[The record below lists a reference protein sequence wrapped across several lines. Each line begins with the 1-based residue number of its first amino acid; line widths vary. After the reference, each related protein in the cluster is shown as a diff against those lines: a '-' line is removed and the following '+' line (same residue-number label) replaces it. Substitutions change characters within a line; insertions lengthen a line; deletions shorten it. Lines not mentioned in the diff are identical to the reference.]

1 MDNSELLNNNQTIAS
16 YHWAATGISSYPL
29 THPIVGQGDFFYKF
43 QHFIHL
49 IDQEDERFAHV
60 FAIIAQ
66 WGVGKSRL
74 AYELISQINDT
85 SPGWVVRDPAGS
97 LINAKLFNDDAD
109 REQYLGLYIRYSQI
123 ANEYHNVD
131 NWFGYGLYKA
141 LLPLAKSTFDNSI
154 QASIAKEAYD
164 RLIVKG
170 FEESKLA
177 AALEVDKNY
186 SDETLYEDPYL
197 VTNLCQAAYDY
208 LSQFGIKYIL
218 IALDELETAAEAAT
232 YGLEDED
239 IKHLDGRA
247 IKLMGKAIKEEDPR
261 RKLPWL
267 RYVALCSPAIGD
279 ELREIQSTAR
289 RFEIVELSQN
299 AFADVSDFVDL
310 LKQRGRLSETYPDGL
325 VEAAY
330 AMSGG
335 NFGWFNV
342 IMANVDQILRDRRLR
357 INAGQN
363 KPTSHNQAD
372 PPTVAELFDDAVTK
386 SNRISQ
392 YILDHNAINELKIDK
407 AYLPAAQK
415 LLYGQLPIP
424 LTQWLPEELNA
435 LLTGVNEYDEAIALR
450 YRRVDWDEV
459 DCTKALREGK
469 FTRDLS
475 TWKLNGVDQPLD
487 LKQLL
492 ANLSTYAIHESR
504 NSQNNQGKYNL
515 LIPLRRNDFVQL
527 VSLLYPHAA
536 AEDAARALWRN
547 LIGEQDLE
555 ESQATHIGPSIAM
568 LGRLNLRYR
577 KQSRNSLIFRDPDF
591 NNAHEKAIK
600 QLEPQSR
607 SDKAI
612 QILTGAMRLLDEN
625 WNYNPVSSGLKYVV
639 AITTPSGKNGGL
651 MSCDALKL
659 HPQGRLILAWV
670 NNEEELELL
679 CSQAATQFIQEG
691 RTPILAFTSSRALV
705 DLFAKPSTDVLKN
718 AHQYLL
724 LYQLSD
730 SEEFVLHQIGIS
742 TSAFLG
748 FKIDIQG
755 FTTAFYNRILSLSRP
770 LMQEVHKWRR
780 KLHEQG
786 AIAFP
791 LRPSGKLKDDEKEL
805 LFKAWRYLLIEQNS
819 PQVIRLDR
827 SSGIDLE
834 KLVAVLSKLGITP
847 KAQKQGYEPKERA
860 WLFDGLDDAAI
871 AVFPPFMKKIIGRL
885 LQEKNWVWTLE
896 VAEKEW
902 FWGYIWEGAKPKD
915 IFIDWMA
922 LACEL
927 EVAKIDPDV
936 TGGKDKKYSL
946 KTHSELGNLINEAEN
961 WLQNDYPKIVQ
972 DMELVFGEGKV
983 RDFFAPLNSS
993 YIGSKT
999 RQAKAKIAEAKKSLS
1014 ALEAD
1019 EINQYSHATDFENQ
1033 QNILITAAKHRLSL
1047 LQNISSVYLRDEYES
1062 LQSDYNIKTL
1072 NFEDDSKPLWE
1083 RIRRAE
1089 IFAKQVQDVAEIIC
1103 DRIDLLKEEM
1113 KVEVQEIT
1121 YFPTS
1126 LFTLTLEK
1134 IRGILNGALHSSP
1147 PQGSTGRQQ
1156 LTEVDTLGQ
1165 YLKDLKV
1172 AEATEKLSQLGR
1184 EVGIDLSIQKLTPLG
1199 EIDGSIVSGFR
1210 RTKQAYEQIK
1220 SRFDDVKNRLQKLQT
1235 ALDNVP
1241 GNFDYPQNLP
1251 PISKLSNQPSLVE
1264 DALLDI
1270 QEEKAERLRNDS
1282 IYDKPAKLGNFKPLM
1297 DVAVELPKEAK
1308 NRLDVLLGDI
1318 TTLENAITRYYKQ
1331 LLNDTSLQSTEQSV
1345 NALLQIQGKPLFNPL
1360 TLAELEATG
1369 SLKDAIALKE
1379 QHREKFLQTAA
1390 EILDTTGIYF
1400 ERWQHIITAINSGS
1414 DPQLTADEAD
1424 KLVNQGF
1431 LVRTYRLGGKT
1442 L

>member
-1 MDNSELLNNNQTIAS
+1 MENLELLNNNQTISS

-29 THPIVGQGDFFYKF
+29 THPIIGQGDFFYKF

-208 LSQFGIKYIL
+208 LSQFGIKYLL

-289 RFEIVELSQN
+289 RFEIVELAQN
-299 AFADVSDFVDL
+299 AFADVSDFVNL
-310 LKQRGRLSETYPDGL
+310 LKQQGRLSETYPDGL

-357 INAGQN
+357 IKAGQS

-372 PPTVAELFDDAVTK
+372 PPSVAELFDDAVTK

-415 LLYGQLPIP
+415 LLYEQLPVP
-424 LTQWLPEELNA
+424 LTQWQPEELNA

-450 YRRVDWDEV
+450 YRRVEWDEV

-469 FTRDLS
+469 FFRELN

-487 LKQLL
+487 LRQLL

-612 QILTGAMRLLDEN
+612 QILTGVMRLLDEN
-625 WNYNPVSSGLKYVV
+625 WNYNPVSSGLKDVI
-639 AITTPSGKNGGL
+639 AIATASGRNGGL

-691 RTPILAFTSSRALV
+691 RTPVLAFTSSRALV

-730 SEEFVLHQIGIS
+730 SEEFVLHQIGIP
-742 TSAFLG
+742 TSASMG

-770 LMQEVHKWRR
+770 LMQEIHKWRR

-786 AIAFP
+786 AIAYP

-819 PQVIRLDR
+819 PQVVRLDR

-847 KAQKQGYEPKERA
+847 KAQKQGYEPEERA
-860 WLFDGLDDAAI
+860 WLFDRLDDAAN
-871 AVFPPFMKKIIGRL
+871 AVFPPFVKKIINRL
-885 LQEKNWVWTLE
+885 LKGDSWTLE
-896 VAEKEW
+896 AAEQEW
-902 FWGYIWEGAKPKD
+902 FWGYLWEGAKPKD

-927 EVAKIDPDV
+927 EFAKIDPDV

-946 KTHSELGNLINEAEN
+946 KTRSELDNLINEAEN
-961 WLQNDYPKIVQ
+961 WLQNDYPQIVQ
-972 DMELVFGEGKV
+972 KMESVYGEGKV
-983 RDFFAPLNSS
+983 SEYFSLNS
-993 YIGSKT
+993 YRVGSKT
-999 RQAKAKIAEAKKSLS
+999 RQAKAKIEEAKKSLS
-1014 ALEAD
+1014 ALEAA
-1019 EINQYSHATDFENQ
+1019 EINQYSHVTDFENQ

-1089 IFAKQVQDVAEIIC
+1089 IFAKLVNDVAEIIC
-1103 DRIDLLKEEM
+1103 DRIDSLKEEM
-1113 KVEVQEIT
+1113 KVEVHTIP

-1134 IRGILNGALHSSP
+1134 VRDILDGALHLSL

-1172 AEATEKLSQLGR
+1172 ADATEKLSQLGR
-1184 EVGIDLSIQKLTPLG
+1184 EVGIDLSLQKLTLLR

-1210 RTKQAYEQIK
+1210 RTKQGYEQIK
-1220 SRFDDVKNRLQKLQT
+1220 SRFVDVKNRLQKLQT
-1235 ALDNVP
+1235 VLDDVP
-1241 GNFDYPQNLP
+1241 GDFDYPQNLP
-1251 PISKLSNQPSLVE
+1251 PINKLSEQPDLIE

-1282 IYDKPAKLGNFKPLM
+1282 TYDKPAKLGNFKPLM
-1297 DVAVELPKEAK
+1297 DAAVELPKEAR
-1308 NRLDVLLGDI
+1308 NRLDALSGQIV
-1318 TTLENAITRYYKQ
+1318 TLENAITGYYKQ
-1331 LLNDTSLQSTEQSV
+1331 LLNDISLQSLEQSV
-1345 NALLQIQGKPLFNPL
+1345 NALLQIQGRPLFNPL
-1360 TLAELEATG
+1360 TLTELEATG
-1369 SLKDAIALKE
+1369 SLKAAIALKE
-1379 QHREKFLQTAA
+1379 QRRQECLQTAE
-1390 EILDTTGIYF
+1390 EILALTGIPF
-1400 ERWQHIITAINSGS
+1400 DRWQEIITAINSGS
-1414 DPQLTADEAD
+1414 DPQLTADEE
-1424 KLVNQGF
+1424 KNLVNQRF

>member
-1 MDNSELLNNNQTIAS
+1 MSNQNIAT

-85 SPGWVVRDPAGS
+85 SPGWVVRNPAGS
-97 LINAKLFNDDAD
+97 LIDAKLFNDDAD

-154 QASIAKEAYD
+154 QASIAKEACD

-177 AALEVDKNY
+177 AALEVEKNY

-299 AFADVSDFVDL
+299 AFADVSDFVNL
-310 LKQRGRLSETYPDGL
+310 LKQQGRLSETYPDGL

-330 AMSGG
+330 ALSGG

-357 INAGQN
+357 IKAGKSN
-363 KPTSHNQAD
+363 PNSHNEEDA
-372 PPTVAELFDDAVTK
+372 PSVAELFDDAVTK

-424 LTQWLPEELNA
+424 LTQWLPEELNV

-459 DCTKALREGK
+459 DCSKALREGK
-469 FTRDLS
+469 FVRDLE
-475 TWKLNGVDQPLD
+475 TWKLNGVDQPLN

-536 AEDAARALWRN
+536 AEDAARALWGK

-625 WNYNPVSSGLKYVV
+625 WNYNPVSSGLKDVV
-639 AITTPSGKNGGL
+639 AIATASGKNGGL

-659 HPQGRLILAWV
+659 HPQGRLILGWV

-718 AHQYLL
+718 AYQYLL

-730 SEEFVLHQIGIS
+730 SEEFVLHQIGIP
-742 TSAFLG
+742 TSACVG

-755 FTTAFYNRILSLSRP
+755 FTTAFYNRILSLTRP
-770 LMQEVHKWRR
+770 LEQEVNKWRR

-786 AIAFP
+786 AIAYP

-805 LFKAWRYLLIEQNS
+805 LFRAWRYLLIEQNS
-819 PQVIRLDR
+819 PQSVARLDR

-847 KAQKQGYEPKERA
+847 KAQKKYESEERA
-860 WLFDGLDDAAI
+860 WLFDRLDDAAI
-871 AVFPPFMKKIIGRL
+871 AVFPPFLKRIIDRL
-885 LQEKNWVWTLE
+885 LKAESWTLE

-902 FWGYIWEGAKPKD
+902 FWGYVWEGAKPKD

-927 EVAKIDPDV
+927 EFAKIDPDV

-972 DMELVFGEGKV
+972 DMEKVFGEGKV
-983 RDFFAPLNSS
+983 RDFFAPLNSP

-999 RQAKAKIAEAKKSLS
+999 RQAKAKIEEAKNYLS
-1014 ALEAD
+1014 ALKAA
-1019 EINQYSHATDFENQ
+1019 EINKYLNTADSENQ
-1033 QNILITAAKHRLSL
+1033 QNILITAAKSRLSL
-1047 LQNISSVYLRDEYES
+1047 LKNISFVYLRDEYERI
-1062 LQSDYNIKTL
+1062 QSDYNIKTL

-1083 RIRRAE
+1083 RIRQAE
-1089 IFAKQVQDVAEIIC
+1089 IFAKLVHDVAKRIC
-1103 DRIDLLKEEM
+1103 DRINNDLQNEM
-1113 KVEVQEIT
+1113 NADVKDIS
-1121 YFPTS
+1121 YFPTN
-1126 LFTLTLEK
+1126 LFIETLKK
-1134 IRGILNGALHSSP
+1134 ILKILNGALNTGL

-1156 LTEVDTLGQ
+1156 LTEADTLGQ

-1172 AEATEKLSQLGR
+1172 AEATDKLSQLVR
-1184 EVGIDLSIQKLTPLG
+1184 EVGIELNSQKETPLG
-1199 EIDGSIVSGFR
+1199 EINGLILSGFR
-1210 RTKQAYEQIK
+1210 RLKQAYEQIK
-1220 SRFDDVKNRLQKLQT
+1220 SRFEDVKNRLQKLQT
-1235 ALDNVP
+1235 ALDDVP
-1241 GNFDYPQNLP
+1241 GDFDYPQNLP
-1251 PISKLSNQPSLVE
+1251 SISKLSEQPSLIE

-1308 NRLDVLLGDI
+1308 NRLDALSGQI
-1318 TTLENAITRYYKQ
+1318 ATLENAITGYYKQ
-1331 LLNDTSLQSTEQSV
+1331 LLNDINLQSTEQSV
-1345 NALLQIQGKPLFNPL
+1345 NALLQIQGRPLFNPL
-1360 TLAELEATG
+1360 TLAELETTG
-1369 SLKDAIALKE
+1369 SLKAAIALKE
-1379 QHREKFLQTAA
+1379 QRRQECLQTAA
-1390 EILDTTGIYF
+1390 ELLAPTSISFD
-1400 ERWQHIITAINSGS
+1400 RWQQIITAINSGS